1 MSKKVLL
8 REYYEL
14 CEGGICQDLLTEAE
28 KKMVANGTVML
39 SGIMQKADAL
49 NGNGRVYPL
58 KVLQKEVK
66 NYQKL
71 VNERRALGE
80 LDHPDE
86 SVINLKNASHLVTK
100 LWWDGD
106 NVMGKVQVL
115 NTPSGNILKGLVE
128 SNVKLGI
135 SSRGLGTTDE
145 KSGKTY
151 VNDDFQL
158 ICFDFVS
165 EPSTPGAYMM
175 SEGVEKSLNTIF
187 TKADR
192 INRALNNILEGV
204 E

>member
-128 SNVKLGI
+128 SDVKLGI